1 MIKIPRLQRD
11 RNGTYYLRVVVPKS
25 LQATLKQVEFRK
37 SLGTKDFQQAKLL
50 ALHFNMQIETSRMTK
65 PKITDFVLSP
75 SDLNKYRINIKDGI
89 IEATDAE
96 DHARAMEA
104 IEKIGMFKEAVTVA
118 AGKLETK
125 SQLLSDVVEKYLLE
139 KKFDNKDSTL
149 YEKNNCYSDFIEF
162 SKKPKIG
169 AVTTETAIAY
179 KQYMLTNN
187 TSAKRINAK
196 VSFLKDLF
204 EFAINNKYYFQANP
218 FEKIRI
224 AAKSRLAQNEIHW
237 VAYIDDELKKIFSPK
252 NYGFMRRKPDYFF
265 GPLISLFTG
274 MRIEEICA
282 MRVEL
287 IKEEDGIHYF
297 DIPADI
303 AKSQKSIRKVPIS
316 DLIIKTGFLDYVA
329 DVKKHGKTHVFFY
342 LPPDGKNGFSKN
354 LSRRYGQYLDTS
366 EINIVS
372 PEKVFHSF
380 RSTFINYLTDI
391 NTNPALV
398 MSIVGHIEQN
408 LVNVKLNSVHFTTY
422 QVEKSLMTLK
432 NVVDL
437 VKFDFLDFSQFKYH
451 RSMFNV
457 WK

>member
-11 RNGTYYLRVVVPKS
+11 RHGTYYLRVVVPKS
-25 LQATLKQVEFRK
+25 LQAALKQVEFRK

-50 ALHFNMQIETSRMTK
+50 ALHFNMQIETSRMSK
-65 PKITDFVLSP
+65 PKITDFVLRP
-75 SDLNKYRINIKDGI
+75 SDLDKYRINLKEGI

-96 DHARAMEA
+96 DHARAMDA
-104 IEKIGMFKEAVTVA
+104 IEKVGLFKEAVTVA
-118 AGKLETK
+118 AGKLETQ
-125 SQLLSDVVEKYLLE
+125 SLLLSEVVKQYLLE
-139 KKFDNKDSTL
+139 KKFDNKSSTL
-149 YEKNNCYSDFIEF
+149 YEKENCYNEF
-162 SKKPKIG
+162 NELFHKPKIG
-169 AVTTETAIAY
+169 AVTDETAITY
-179 KQYMLTNN
+179 KQRMLSGG
-187 TSAKRINAK
+187 TSARRINAK
-196 VSFLKDLF
+196 ISFLKDLF
-204 EFAINNKYYFQANP
+204 EFAINNKYYFKTNP

-224 AAKSRLAQNEIHW
+224 SAKSKLALNEYHW
-237 VAYIDDELKKIFSPK
+237 VAYVDEELKKIFAPK

-265 GPLISLFTG
+265 GPLIGLFTG

-282 MRVEL
+282 MRIDL
-287 IKEEDGIHYF
+287 IKEQNGVHYF
-297 DIPADI
+297 DIPAEI
-303 AKSQKSIRKVPIS
+303 AKTPKSIRKVPIS
-316 DLIIKTGFLDYVA
+316 DQIIATGFLDYVA
-329 DVKKHGKTHVFFY
+329 DVKKHGKTHLFFY

-366 EINIVS
+366 EINIIS

-398 MSIVGHIEQN
+398 MSLVGHIEQN

-422 QVEKSLMTLK
+422 QVEKSLATLK

-437 VKFDFLDFSQFKYH
+437 VNFDFLDFSQFKYH